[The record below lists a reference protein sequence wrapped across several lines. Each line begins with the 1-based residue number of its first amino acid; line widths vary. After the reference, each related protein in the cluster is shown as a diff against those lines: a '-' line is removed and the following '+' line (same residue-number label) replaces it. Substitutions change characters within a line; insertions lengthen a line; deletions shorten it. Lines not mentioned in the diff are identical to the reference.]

1 MVRYPHT
8 LNLLETLE
16 SVQDENGNW
25 VGSDTNWQV
34 VGECREEPNSS
45 SRTIILADGK
55 AFQYSSMIY
64 MPVGTYDF
72 GTESKINV
80 TDENGNVR
88 LTGSI
93 ARISFDRKNVRIWV

>member
-1 MVRYPHT
+1 MIRYPHT
-8 LNLLETLE
+8 LNLLITSD

-25 VGSDTNWQV
+25 VPSDTSWQV

-64 MPVGTYDF
+64 LPAGTYDL
-72 GTESKINV
+72 GTESKVSI

-88 LTGSI
+88 LTGNI
-93 ARISFDRKNVRIWV
+93 ARISFDRKNARIWV